1 MEKKLTVIVSVYN
14 KKEYLKECIESL
26 IQQTYDGLNIIIV
39 DDGSNDGSE
48 LICDFYSSYSFINV
62 IHKQNQGC
70 ISSRYEG
77 LKNATTEYVTFV
89 DGDDFVKKNMYEF
102 LMNFAAECDAD
113 IITGGCVRYWDKD
126 DYKVDKGSAFEEG
139 AYNKEEIMETIVPRM
154 LWEESK
160 DSWTLDPSLCFKII
174 KKDIILKEYE
184 LLKDETFT
192 YGEDTAIMYPLIF
205 QAKKIYLTNEILY
218 YHRQRER
225 NVTAPYILS
234 DNFFENTFALY
245 SYLKKR
251 FNDLNVYLIME
262 KQLDMFYMKSILYH
276 KKKYPDIEMKEMKWI
291 FPFGKVEKDEKI
303 ILYGAGQVGKQY
315 YKQIMETAYCKV
327 ILWVDKNI
335 NEGNITS
342 VDNIFKSEY
351 DKVVIAI
358 RNKCIVESIAKELS
372 EKGVNKDKIVF

>member
-48 LICDFYSSYSFINV
+48 LICDFYSDYPCINI

-77 LKNATTEYVTFV
+77 LKNATTEYVAFV
-89 DGDDFVKKNMYEF
+89 DGDDFVKNNMYEF
-102 LMNFAAECDAD
+102 LMNFAAEYDAD

-126 DYKVDKGSAFEEG
+126 DYKMDKGSAFEEG
-139 AYNKEEIMETIVPRM
+139 IYNKKEIMEKIVQRM
-154 LWEESK
+154 LWAESK
-160 DSWTLDPSLCFKII
+160 NSWDLDPSLCFKII

-184 LLKDETFT
+184 FLKDETFT
-192 YGEDTAIMYPLIF
+192 YGEDTAIIYPLIF
-205 QAKKIYLTNEILY
+205 QAKKIYITNEILY

-225 NVTAPYILS
+225 NVIAPYIL
-234 DNFFENTFALY
+234 NNEFFENTFSLY

-251 FNDLNVYLIME
+251 FNDLNVYSIME
-262 KQLDMFYMKSILYH
+262 KQLDMFYMKSVLYH
-276 KKKYPDIEMKEMKWI
+276 KNKYPDIQRKEIRWI
-291 FPFGKVEKDEKI
+291 FPFGKVKKDERI
-303 ILYGAGQVGKQY
+303 ILYGAGQVGRDY
-315 YKQIMETAYCKV
+315 YKQIIETSYCKV
-327 ILWVDKNI
+327 ILWVDKNV
-335 NEGNITS
+335 NKENITC
-342 VDNIFKSEY
+342 VDNIFKHEY

-358 RNKCIVESIAKELS
+358 SSKVVVESIMNELLEQGINKE
-372 EKGVNKDKIVF
+372 KIVF